1 MNIEEIKEYLTT
13 VSEESKI
20 YLGCDSER
28 VRKNGIWYADYAIVL
43 VVHKG
48 GNNGCKIFGDII
60 RERDYDQKKDKPA
73 LRLMTE
79 VYKVSAFYLENLEF
93 LESYDTEIHI
103 DINPDEQFGSSCVLS
118 QAIGYIKGVC
128 QIEPKVKPEAFCASY
143 AADRFAYIQ
152 SHTSKKEGRKNKR
165 KRMKQKIKLKN
176 KKVS

>member
-1 MNIEEIKEYLTT
+1 MEVVNTQAAESTNSGPQVEENVSRAGGRDERTSRASNNEKMFNMNIEEIKEYLTT

-118 QAIGYIKGVC
+118 QAIGYIK
-128 QIEPKVKPEAFCASY
+128 
-143 AADRFAYIQ
+143 
-152 SHTSKKEGRKNKR
+152 
-165 KRMKQKIKLKN
+165 
-176 KKVS
+176 